1 MFSASRPLDRVR
13 ATRPGVYLL
22 RFLLLGLLL
31 PSLLVRGG
39 DDVHLYLKG
48 RWLLEGVG
56 PKQHRHIVRFA
67 ATKNSLSGTYTDH
80 RGIQKPL
87 RALSF
92 DGETLRFNVVGFD
105 FSLLLTRQDDHFVGE
120 LWDRPADER
129 HAVTMRT
136 KETRR
141 GRLERHVAAEPA
153 QPAQPRLAQPVAVEA
168 GQPVAARQPVAAAAM
183 TQPAVPPSAAAP
195 AETRYVADKAFV
207 LKGDWL
213 MESAD
218 GKRRRWYLTFSGGIG
233 DPRGSWITPQGFER
247 HLVGVLY
254 DGERLQFTI
263 RESGLTALLTR
274 DGETFAGFVEIDGRR
289 QTVSAKQR

>member
-1 MFSASRPLDRVR
+1 MLRYLCILLFFSPWCLTA
-13 ATRPGVYLL
+13 
-22 RFLLLGLLL
+22 
-31 PSLLVRGG
+31 G

-48 RWLLEGVG
+48 RWLVEGVG
-56 PKQHRHIVRFA
+56 AKKHRHVVRFA

-87 RALSF
+87 RAVAF
-92 DGETLRFNVVGFD
+92 DGETLRFNVVGFNYT
-105 FSLLLTRQDDHFVGE
+105 LLLNRQDDHFTGE

-129 HAVTMRT
+129 HTVTMRS

-141 GRLERHVAAEPA
+141 GRLVRAAAKPAKPKVVEPERAVAEP
-153 QPAQPRLAQPVAVEA
+153 
-168 GQPVAARQPVAAAAM
+168 
-183 TQPAVPPSAAAP
+183 AAAP
-195 AETRYVADKAFV
+195 AKAALPDAPTETRYVADKAFV

-213 MESAD
+213 METAD
-218 GKRRRWYLTFSGGIG
+218 GKKRRWYLTFSGGIG

-247 HLVGVLY
+247 RLAGVRY
-254 DGERLQFTI
+254 DGDRLQFTI

-274 DGETFAGFVEIDGRR
+274 DGETFAGIVEMDGQR

>member
-1 MFSASRPLDRVR
+1 M
-13 ATRPGVYLL
+13 RPGVYLL
-22 RFLLLGLLL
+22 RFLYLSLFLSPMLLTA
-31 PSLLVRGG
+31 G

-48 RWLLEGVG
+48 RWLVEGIG
-56 PKQHRHIVRFA
+56 AKNRRHIVRFA

-87 RALSF
+87 RALTF
-92 DGETLRFNVVGFD
+92 DGETLRFNVVGFNYT
-105 FSLLLTRQDDHFVGE
+105 LVLNRQDDHFTGE

-141 GRLERHVAAEPA
+141 GRLVRRDAAKPAEPQA
-153 QPAQPRLAQPVAVEA
+153 VSPVPAEA
-168 GQPVAARQPVAAAAM
+168 KPTGAPGK
-183 TQPAVPPSAAAP
+183 PAVPAAP
-195 AETRYVADKAFV
+195 TETRYVADKAFV

-213 MESAD
+213 METAD
-218 GKRRRWYLTFSGGIG
+218 GKKRRWYLTFSGGIG

-247 HLVGVLY
+247 HLAGVRY
-254 DGERLQFTI
+254 DGEQLQFTI

-274 DGETFAGFVEIDGRR
+274 DGETFAGVVEMDGQR
-289 QTVSAKQR
+289 QTVSARQR